1 MNNISTAWRR
11 AIKQLEI
18 CPEGFQIVVGK
29 QVIGLWQREG
39 LRGTDW
45 SRRVLGSLLATE
57 VAVNGKDLCTTRVS
71 LDTNRGNE

>member
-29 QVIGLWQREG
+29 RVIGPWQREG

-45 SRRVLGSLLATE
+45 SRRVCCEWGSHI
-57 VAVNGKDLCTTRVS
+57 
-71 LDTNRGNE
+71 